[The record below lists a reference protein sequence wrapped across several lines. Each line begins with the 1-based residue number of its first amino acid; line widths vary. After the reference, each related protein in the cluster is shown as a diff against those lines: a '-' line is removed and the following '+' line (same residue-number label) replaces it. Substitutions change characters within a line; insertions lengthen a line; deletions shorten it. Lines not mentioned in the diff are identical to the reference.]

1 MITCCGHL
9 ELVLFL
15 FLSLFQ
21 DTMTNSKKS
30 KHERGIVYFSH
41 LPHGFYEKELR
52 SFLSQ
57 FGTITN
63 LRLGRSQ
70 KTGQSRGYAFVEFL
84 YTDVAKIVVE
94 TMNNYLMF
102 EKLLKCQLISPEKA
116 NDAIFK
122 GKVDPARPPALVNR
136 LKAKKQVNANR
147 TEKQDKN
154 AQRRRMASLKKLK
167 AKLSLGG
174 VDLELPILESSAA
187 TTPNGTVSK
196 VTPKMK
202 KLKSRQTTPIME
214 IDEDEEIALKTP
226 PNVKKVR
233 SRPNSAAVT
242 PKSKPGTPKAHSKLS
257 SKESFQ
263 KLETL
268 LMKKKQKRQK

>member
-154 AQRRRMASLKKLK
+154 AQSRRMASLKKLK
-167 AKLSLGG
+167 AKLSLVG
-174 VDLELPILESSAA
+174 
-187 TTPNGTVSK
+187 

-242 PKSKPGTPKAHSKLS
+242 PKSKPGTPK
-257 SKESFQ
+257 
-263 KLETL
+263 
-268 LMKKKQKRQK
+268 

>member
-1 MITCCGHL
+1 MA
-9 ELVLFL
+9 
-15 FLSLFQ
+15 
-21 DTMTNSKKS
+21 NSKKS

-41 LPHGFYEKELR
+41 LPHGFYERELR

-63 LRLGRSQ
+63 LRLGRSK

-116 NDAIFK
+116 HDAIFK
-122 GKVDPARPPALVNR
+122 GKVDPAKPPALVNR
-136 LKAKKQVNANR
+136 RKAKKEVNAKK
-147 TEKQDKN
+147 TEKQEEK
-154 AQRRRMASLKKLK
+154 AQSRRMTSLKKLK
-167 AKLSLGG
+167 ARLSLVGI
-174 VDLELPILESSAA
+174 DLELPTSEAA
-187 TTPNGTVSK
+187 VPQNGALGEAAPSQI
-196 VTPKMK
+196 TPKMK
-202 KLKSRQTTPIME
+202 KLNSRKTTPIME

-242 PKSKPGTPKAHSKLS
+242 PKSKPGTPKGHYSKLS
-257 SKESFQ
+257 SKESMQ

-268 LMKKKQKRQK
+268 LLKKKQKRQK

>member
-1 MITCCGHL
+1 MWTFRTSFI
-9 ELVLFL
+9 F

-136 LKAKKQVNANR
+136 LKAKKQVNAKR

-154 AQRRRMASLKKLK
+154 AQNRRLASLKKLS
-167 AKLSLGG
+167 AKLSLVG
-174 VDLELPILESSAA
+174 VDLELPTLDTSTPSA
-187 TTPNGTVSK
+187 TTPNGTPK

-214 IDEDEEIALKTP
+214 IDEEEEIALKTP